1 MFSENIVSPVMA
13 GWWSERW
20 IVIHNEYHMMIEV
33 RKLTA
38 MYHAATQSLYCL

>member
-1 MFSENIVSPVMA
+1 MYSENTVSSVMV

-20 IVIHNEYHMMIEV
+20 IGIRNEYHLMIEV

-38 MYHAATQSLYCL
+38 MYHAVTQ